1 MFINC
6 ITQEFLIYFCTMH
19 LHFFKYHGCGNDF
32 IILDNRKGAIQLSN
46 QQVQNLCHRHF
57 AIGADGLMLLELASG
72 YDFKM
77 VYYNSDGNIS
87 SLCGNGSRCITAFA
101 QRLGIIKDKA
111 HFLAADG
118 DHHSVINENEIAL
131 KMNDVNVIE
140 DHKEFSFLNTGSPHI
155 VKWVSNLNE
164 YDVFTE
170 GRKLRRSEPFNSK
183 GGTNVNF
190 AEQTTDGIYIRT
202 YERGVE
208 GETLSCG
215 TGVTAAALV
224 AASINKATTSIN
236 CKVKTPGGDLIVT
249 FQKKSQG
256 FSEIW
261 LKGPARFVFE
271 GDISL

>member
-6 ITQEFLIYFCTMH
+6 ITQEFLIYFCTIMF
-19 LHFFKYHGCGNDF
+19 HFFKYHGCGNDF
-32 IILDNRKGAIQLSN
+32 IIIDNRKGEIDLTN

-57 AIGADGLMLLELASG
+57 SIGADGLMLLELETG

-101 QRLGIIKDKA
+101 QKLGIIKDKA
-111 HFLAADG
+111 RFLAADG
-118 DHHSVINENEIAL
+118 EHHCIINGKEIAL
-131 KMNDVNVIE
+131 KMNDVTAIE
-140 DHKEFSFLNTGSPHI
+140 VHPDFSFLNTGSPHV
-155 VKWVSNLNE
+155 VKWVSNLK
-164 YDVFTE
+164 DHDIFTE
-170 GRKLRRSEPFNSK
+170 GRKIRRSEPFNSK

-190 AEQTTDGIYIRT
+190 VEQTVEGIFIRT

-208 GETLSCG
+208 DETLSCG

-224 AASINKATTSIN
+224 AASLNKATSPTL
-236 CKVKTPGGDLIVT
+236 CKVKTPGGDLFVT
-249 FQKKSQG
+249 FQKTAQG

-261 LKGPARFVFE
+261 LKGPAEFVFE
-271 GDISL
+271 GDIIL